1 MFKCYRILLFNKD
14 LADKLQITVAMKD
27 RSDTL
32 IVGQEAPRFCLP
44 AANRPGMFCLLE
56 ALGRG
61 AAIVEFL
68 RGTW

>member
-1 MFKCYRILLFNKD
+1 
-14 LADKLQITVAMKD
+14 MKD

-44 AANRPGMFCLLE
+44 AANRPGMFSLPQ